1 MHWEIRVATSEDL
14 PYIVDLIRMGV
25 EERTFHNR
33 VISVEGFREHAFESR
48 QKGYDIILY
57 QIRNEIVGY
66 MDFLVGN
73 WGVGHILG
81 IYVKIKHRR
90 NGIGKKLMDKLLD
103 EFMKSN
109 CHKARV
115 EVFANNQGAIRFY
128 TNLNFVQEGYLQKD
142 EDKRD
147 VIIMSRFL
155 EEPEERFP

>member
-1 MHWEIRVATSEDL
+1 MATTEDV

-33 VISVEGFREHAFESR
+33 VISIEGFREYAFESR
-48 QKGYDIILY
+48 QIGYDLILY

-66 MDFLVGN
+66 MDSFVGN

-81 IYVKIKHRR
+81 IYVKPEHRR
-90 NGIGKKLMDKLLD
+90 IGIGKKLMDKTLD
-103 EFMKSN
+103 EFLKSN

-115 EVFANNQGAIRFY
+115 EVFTNNQGAIRFY
-128 TNLNFVQEGYLQKD
+128 TSLNFVQEGYLRKD

-147 VIIMSRFL
+147 VIIMSKFL
-155 EEPEERFP
+155 EEPEGRLP